1 MEKIVVA
8 ADKRNESG
16 KGSAR
21 SLRRAGILPAI
32 VYSEGNSIPIQ
43 INTKI
48 MTKLLTSGAAE
59 HALITVEL
67 NEDGTKTS
75 EHPVLVKDFQ
85 QDPVSEELLHVD
97 FMEISLKKRLTVT
110 VPVRVINEPAGV
122 KMGGILQK
130 VLREVEIECLPTQ
143 IPESIDVDAGHIE
156 IGGSLHV
163 SDLPVP
169 EGATMITDLEGVIIS
184 VKAPVIEEEKP
195 EEEEILE
202 EGAEPELVGDKGKDD
217 EEGEGEGEEKKEEG
231 K

>member
-1 MEKIVVA
+1 MDKIVVA

-32 VYSEGNSIPIQ
+32 VYSAGKSTPIQ

-48 MTKLLTSGAAE
+48 MTKLLTSGVAE
-59 HALITVEL
+59 HSLITVEL
-67 NEDGTKTS
+67 NEDGSKTS
-75 EHPVLVKDFQ
+75 EHPVLIKDYQ
-85 QDPVSEELLHVD
+85 LDPVSDELLHVD
-97 FMEISLKKRLTVT
+97 FIEISLKDKVTVT
-110 VPVRVINEPAGV
+110 VPVLITKQPVGV

-143 IPESIDVDAGHIE
+143 IPDSIDVDAEHID
-156 IGGSLHV
+156 IGGNLHV
-163 SDLPVP
+163 SDLTVP
-169 EGATMITDLEGVIIS
+169 DGAKILTDLAGVILS

-195 EEEEILE
+195 EEEVLE
-202 EGAEPELVGDKGKDD
+202 EGAEPELVGGKGKDD
-217 EEGEGEGEEKKEEG
+217 EEGEGEEKKEEG

>member
-32 VYSEGNSIPIQ
+32 VYSAGKSTPIQ

-48 MTKLLTSGAAE
+48 MTKLLTSGVAE
-59 HALITVEL
+59 HSLITVEL
-67 NEDGTKTS
+67 NEDGSKTS
-75 EHPVLVKDFQ
+75 EHPVLVKDYQ
-85 QDPVSEELLHVD
+85 LDPVSDELLHVD
-97 FMEISLKKRLTVT
+97 FIEISLKDKVTVT
-110 VPVRVINEPAGV
+110 VPVLITKQPVGV

-143 IPESIDVDAGHIE
+143 IPDSIDVDAEHID
-156 IGGSLHV
+156 IGGNLHV
-163 SDLPVP
+163 SDLSVP
-169 EGATMITDLEGVIIS
+169 DGAKLLTDLAGVILS

-195 EEEEILE
+195 EEEVLE
-202 EGAEPELVGDKGKDD
+202 EGAEPELVSGKGKD
-217 EEGEGEGEEKKEEG
+217 EEEVEGEEKKEEG